1 MRSLCWLF
9 LLVLIFAYEK
19 ISIFS
24 DNDSIIDVKRD
35 SVNDL
40 IRVTSTTKIGEKTK
54 LFGYTNVTL
63 PEGLQMI
70 EFILTDE
77 KKNIGRYSYEAPFV
91 GLYLSL
97 QYDRRRPLTGLCDFF
112 TQILPCFNVKQCNT
126 NGRNASYPSL

>member
-19 ISIFS
+19 ICIFS

-91 GLYLSL
+91 G
-97 QYDRRRPLTGLCDFF
+97 
-112 TQILPCFNVKQCNT
+112 QI
-126 NGRNASYPSL
+126 GRAHV

>member
-19 ISIFS
+19 ICIFS
-24 DNDSIIDVKRD
+24 DNHSLIDVKRD
-35 SVNDL
+35 PINDV
-40 IRVTSTTKIGEKTK
+40 IRITSTTKIGERTK
-54 LFGYTNVTL
+54 LYGNVNITL
-63 PEGLQMI
+63 PEGLEMI
-70 EFILTDE
+70 DVVLTDSKE
-77 KKNIGRYSYEAPFV
+77 NVGRYSFEVPFN

-126 NGRNASYPSL
+126 NGRLASILSW